1 MINNY
6 SKNYFNKLYREEIE
20 NIRNKFIR
28 NKANEFI
35 EKITKKE
42 AKNDILIEMNE
53 NSSEV
58 NDILAEEN
66 NIIYEEY
73 QEYDDNF
80 LKNINYKNYKNKEI
94 TTLFE
99 KEISPF
105 FDDNNKPTKEDL
117 VSIFNKFEIKNYLL
131 TLNINTDDNRITT
144 FEENFKS
151 YLNKLKINKKEN
163 LRININIAF
172 KNVFRETLYDPD
184 NIKHN
189 VADFKILNIIN
200 EREKDDFNEDEK
212 RDIIYI
218 LQKYTIFVPNAI
230 KNIKEY

>member
-1 MINNY
+1 
-6 SKNYFNKLYREEIE
+6 
-20 NIRNKFIR
+20 
-28 NKANEFI
+28 
-35 EKITKKE
+35 
-42 AKNDILIEMNE
+42 MNE